1 MKKGGLAGL
10 RRVFIT
16 GVLTITPV
24 ALGVFILYRLFLL
37 FDKLLQP
44 ILRPLLVRY
53 VGHYLPG
60 LGLLALILLILF
72 VGLLTRLYLGRK
84 LIDLGQS
91 MLDRIPFLSKLV
103 LAIRQILESLL
114 SDNKELFRHA
124 VLIQYPRQ
132 GIWSVGFATRRTEGE
147 IPEHVGRELISI
159 FVPTTPNPTSG
170 MLVFLPRDEVIYLK
184 LTVEEALK
192 LVISAGVHN
201 PEVEGLKSSRAA
213 SDDKPAVS
221 ATELFTKPLGKKPDK
236 SADEPS
242 DKPRDPAGR

>member
-1 MKKGGLAGL
+1 MSKGGVAGL

-16 GVLTITPV
+16 GILTITPV
-24 ALGVFILYRLFLL
+24 ALGVFILYRLFRLL
-37 FDKLLQP
+37 DNLLQP
-44 ILRPLLVRY
+44 VLRPLLDKH
-53 VGHYLPG
+53 VGIYIPG
-60 LGLLALILLILF
+60 LGLLVLIILIFF
-72 VGLLTRLYLGRK
+72 VGALARLYLGRK
-84 LIDLGQS
+84 LIDLGQA
-91 MLDRIPFLSKLV
+91 MLNRIPFLSKLV

-124 VLIQYPRQ
+124 VLIQYPRL

-170 MLVFLPRDEVIYLK
+170 MLIFLPRDEVIYLN

-201 PEVEGLKSSRAA
+201 PEVDGTAR
-213 SDDKPAVS
+213 KPA
-221 ATELFTKPLGKKPDK
+221 TEAERSLGQD
-236 SADEPS
+236 S
-242 DKPRDPAGR
+242 